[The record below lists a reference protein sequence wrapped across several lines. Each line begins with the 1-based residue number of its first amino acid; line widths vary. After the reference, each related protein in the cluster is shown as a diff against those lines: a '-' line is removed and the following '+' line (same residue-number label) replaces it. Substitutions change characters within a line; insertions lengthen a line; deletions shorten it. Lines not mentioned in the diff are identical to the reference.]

1 MGKSLNVFF
10 HDKHVGTLA
19 EMPDKRIAFQYSKD
33 WLSNGFSISPLSLPL
48 RDEVFVP
55 PQKSLDIFHGL
66 YGVFSDSLPDSWGE
80 LLLNRYL
87 ASKGIDV
94 STLSILDRLA
104 YVGASGMGA
113 LEYRPA
119 EKSDF
124 DPNKNNL
131 DFDALSME
139 CSAIL
144 SSKDSDQL
152 HLLYELAGP
161 SGGARPKLLLNE
173 NGTDYIVKFPANTDP
188 SISGKREYDYSICA
202 KKCGINMT
210 KTSLIP
216 SKICK
221 GYFKTERFDRQ
232 KGSKIHS
239 LTMAGLLETDFRH
252 PTCDYSTYM
261 KAIDIITKG
270 NKEDKEQMFK
280 IMCFNVM
287 THNLDDHTKNFSF
300 IYTEKKGWR
309 LAPGYDLTYS
319 TTYYGEQTT
328 SVNGKGKNITD
339 SDMISVGTNTGL
351 PKTFCEKTIQDIKK
365 ETASLKGYLSLQND
379 AKKRHVSWQERVK
392 EIEENGIKENYND
405 FKTKDEVS
413 AKYTATQNAT
423 LNKKISKSDPNLS
436 GT

>member
-1 MGKSLNVFF
+1 MKKSLEVYYHN
-10 HDKHVGTLA
+10 DHVGTLA
-19 EMPDKRIAFQYSKD
+19 EMPDKRIAFQYSKE
-33 WLSNGFSISPLSLPL
+33 WVATGFSISPLSLPL

-55 PQKSLDIFHGL
+55 PQKTFDIFHGL

-94 STLSILDRLA
+94 GTISILDRLA
-104 YVGASGMGA
+104 YVGSSGMGA
-113 LEYRPA
+113 LEYHPA

-124 DPNKNNL
+124 NPGKNDL
-131 DFDALSME
+131 DFDTLSIE
-139 CSAIL
+139 CSAIF

-152 HLLYELAGP
+152 QLLYELAGS
-161 SGGARPKLLLNE
+161 SGGTRPKLLLNE

-188 SISGKREYDYSICA
+188 SISGKREYDYSLCA

-210 KTSLIP
+210 ETSLIP
-216 SKICK
+216 SRICK

-232 KGSKIHS
+232 EGRKIHT

-252 PTCDYSTYM
+252 PTCDYNTYM
-261 KAIDIITKG
+261 KAIDVITKG
-270 NKEDKEQMFK
+270 NKDDKAQMFK
-280 IMCFNVM
+280 IMCFNVL

-300 IYTEKKGWR
+300 IYTEEKGWR

-339 SDMISVGTNTGL
+339 SDMISVGINAGL
-351 PKTFCEKTIQDIKK
+351 SKAFCEKSIQEIRK
-365 ETASLKGYLSLQND
+365 ETASLEEYLNLQNNT
-379 AKKRHVSWQERVK
+379 KKEHVSWQERIK
-392 EIEENGIKENYND
+392 EIEENGIQKNYDD
-405 FKTKDEVS
+405 F
-413 AKYTATQNAT
+413 A
-423 LNKKISKSDPNLS
+423 
-436 GT
+436 